1 MVILQPNLPDYLS
14 EFCYCCSSSS
24 LYTTVWPAAAGRN
37 ICAGLAVMA
46 LAFDGQRRALG
57 MLIMCWSF
65 AGIADISILARHPRS
80 ENKAFTFGLV
90 VWLLFTGAGLIY
102 T

>member
-1 MVILQPNLPDYLS
+1 M
-14 EFCYCCSSSS
+14 
-24 LYTTVWPAAAGRN
+24 WPAAAGRN

-46 LAFDGQRRALG
+46 LTYDGQRRALG
-57 MLIMCWSF
+57 ILIMCWSF
-65 AGIADISILARHPRS
+65 AGLADISILARHPRS